1 MHRIAL
7 LVIAVGIAA
16 TNAAAASRDTTLALV
31 AYSTPKEAFAKV
43 IPAFQAT
50 PAGRAKL
57 QSLESRYVAAGAAF
71 RPAAASLITYLLV
84 YEREHGLIRS

>member
-1 MHRIAL
+1 MASLKTLPEREKELQSL
-7 LVIAVGIAA
+7 L
-16 TNAAAASRDTTLALV
+16 
-31 AYSTPKEAFAKV
+31 
-43 IPAFQAT
+43 AT

-57 QSLESRYVAAGAAF
+57 QALESRYVAAGAAF